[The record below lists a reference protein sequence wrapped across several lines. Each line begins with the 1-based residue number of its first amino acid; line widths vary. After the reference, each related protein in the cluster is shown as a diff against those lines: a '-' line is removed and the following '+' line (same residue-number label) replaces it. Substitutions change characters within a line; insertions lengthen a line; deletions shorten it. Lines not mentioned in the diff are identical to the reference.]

1 MVTTR
6 SLHKVLPN
14 VKQVFL
20 KVRQD
25 EKGGT
30 NVSHSNFVTSF
41 LILTS
46 QMSSLPFSVIKL
58 KR

>member
-14 VKQVFL
+14 IKQVFL

-30 NVSHSNFVTSF
+30 YVLHVNFVTSF
-41 LILTS
+41 LILAS
-46 QMSSLPFSVIKL
+46 KLFNLFLRSS
-58 KR
+58 